1 MRIRPVDESR
11 APWWARW
18 LLFRSHRK
26 KFGKVL
32 TPATVYAHTP
42 PILAG
47 FNIMQAMIQRS
58 GQIPTPLRA
67 LVNVRI
73 AQINGCHF

>member
-1 MRIRPVDESR
+1 MRIPGVPESQ
-11 APWWARW
+11 APWWARAF
-18 LLFRSHRK
+18 LFRSHRK

-32 TPATVYAHTP
+32 TPATVYAHCP
-42 PILAG
+42 PILFG
-47 FNIMQAMIQRS
+47 FNVMQAMIQRS
-58 GQIPTPLRA
+58 GHIPPALRS

>member
-1 MRIRPVDESR
+1 MRIPGVPEAH
-11 APWWARW
+11 APWWAR
-18 LLFRSHRK
+18 LFLFRAHRK

-32 TPATVYAHTP
+32 TPATVYAHCP
-42 PILAG
+42 PILFG
-47 FNIMQAMIQRS
+47 FNLMQVMIQRS
-58 GQIPTPLRA
+58 GRIPPPLRS